1 MNNGDGFPA
10 ERSGKARSIEYAPIR
25 FIAVEKGPEIL
36 KGVIADIPD
45 DGMTLFSYVPLYVGE
60 KVKVEGAETVIK
72 RVRS

>member
-10 ERSGKARSIEYAPIR
+10 DRRKEARSIECAAIR
-25 FIAVEKGPEIL
+25 FIAVEKGPEIF
-36 KGVIADIPD
+36 KGVVGNTSD

-60 KVKVEGAETVIK
+60 KVKVEGAETVIR